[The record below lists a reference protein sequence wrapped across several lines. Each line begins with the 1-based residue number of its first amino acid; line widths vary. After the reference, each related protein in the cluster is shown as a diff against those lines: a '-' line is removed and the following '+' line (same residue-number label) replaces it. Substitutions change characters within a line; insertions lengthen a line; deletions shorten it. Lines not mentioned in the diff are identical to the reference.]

1 MTKIFTAI
9 STNIRMKGTHAS
21 LISQSNQKMIEIAE
35 ETPEK
40 PRWHIWT
47 NQQTQ
52 QNVWGDNLTS
62 ATQKC
67 HTITFMMN

>member
-1 MTKIFTAI
+1 
-9 STNIRMKGTHAS
+9 MKGTHAS

-40 PRWHIWT
+40 PQWHIWT

-52 QNVWGDNLTS
+52 QNVWGDNLKS

-67 HTITFMMN
+67 HTITFMMNWCD